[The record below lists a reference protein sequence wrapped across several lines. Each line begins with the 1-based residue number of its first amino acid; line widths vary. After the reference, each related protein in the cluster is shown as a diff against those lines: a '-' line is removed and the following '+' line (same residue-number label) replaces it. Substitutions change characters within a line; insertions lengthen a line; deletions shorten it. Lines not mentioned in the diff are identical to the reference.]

1 LTLVCERGTTRILG
15 VQVLGESA
23 TELVHLGQ
31 AAIAMS
37 ATVDFFVEQIFN
49 FPTMTEAYR
58 IAAFDIMKQRTE
70 AQPIKVK
77 LARAVG

>member
-1 LTLVCERGTTRILG
+1 LVCERGTTRILG